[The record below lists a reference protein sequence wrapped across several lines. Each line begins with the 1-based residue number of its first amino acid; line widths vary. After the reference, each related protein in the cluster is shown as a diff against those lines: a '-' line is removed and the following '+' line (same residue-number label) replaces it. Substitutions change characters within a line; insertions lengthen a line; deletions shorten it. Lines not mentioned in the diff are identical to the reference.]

1 MKYLRLAAFFLLLPL
16 YCFSAFAGDP
26 QAGTPA
32 NGPSANA
39 PQMSKQT
46 RMELVR
52 LLNAELVYVRS
63 PFPMGRDGVKL
74 HNGVVTPSGAQL
86 AQLVATFGPAAKNGD
101 AVRIT
106 GIVFKDNYIHV
117 EINGGPVKKQKWY
130 ERISVGGAGGETP
143 VAPSDSNANARGSF
157 VNVYFDHFIPEMTG
171 QEFKQILR
179 PVLDFD
185 SKSVE
190 EAYLETVPPK
200 AKAAIEAHQVLVGM
214 NREMVTYAKGRPPK
228 KIREK
233 EDETEFEEW
242 IYGEPPKDVEFV
254 RFIGDEVVRLETMK
268 VDGQK
273 VVKTEKEI
281 DLEPAPKVAKKD
293 DVRPATAPTL
303 HRPGENPDASP
314 SNDNDTVHVPVGL
327 PGNGQPDPTNPT
339 PGAPPP
345 NF

>member
-1 MKYLRLAAFFLLLPL
+1 MKYLRLAALLFLLSL

-26 QAGTPA
+26 QAGTPT

-39 PQMSKQT
+39 PHMSKQT

-63 PFPMGRDGVKL
+63 PFPMGRDGLKL
-74 HNGVVTPSGAQL
+74 HHGVVTPSGAQL

-157 VNVYFDHFIPEMTG
+157 VNVYFDHYIPEMTG
-171 QEFKQILR
+171 QELKQILR

-233 EDETEFEEW
+233 QDETEYEEW

-268 VDGQK
+268 VDGTK
-273 VVKTEKEI
+273 LVKTDKE
-281 DLEPAPKVAKKD
+281 LELDPVTKVAKQQDEPK
-293 DVRPATAPTL
+293 PAGTPTL
-303 HRPGENPDASP
+303 RRPGEES
-314 SNDNDTVHVPVGL
+314 DTPVSHTPTA
-327 PGNGQPDPTNPT
+327 PGSTRQPTGVPDPGPTNS
-339 PGAPPP
+339 P
-345 NF
+345 NVLP